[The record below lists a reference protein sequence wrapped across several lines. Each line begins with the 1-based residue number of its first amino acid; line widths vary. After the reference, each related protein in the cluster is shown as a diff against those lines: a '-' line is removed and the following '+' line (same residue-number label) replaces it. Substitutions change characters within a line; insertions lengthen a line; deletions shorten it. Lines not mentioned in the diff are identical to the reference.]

1 MTLSLNTIK
10 LAAGSTR
17 KRKRIGRGNASGH
30 GTYSTR
36 GLKGQKSRTGGR
48 NKLKRLGFKKIL
60 QKIPKV
66 RGFKSDKAKNQTVNL
81 IDLNK
86 HFSSE
91 AKINSASLLRQ
102 GLIES
107 VKLPVKILGQGE
119 LKVKNLEF
127 NGVKVSQSAR
137 EQIERQGGKIN

>member
-1 MTLSLNTIK
+1 MILLHH
-10 LAAGSTR
+10 LQPARGSIR
-17 KRKRIGRGNASGH
+17 KKKRLGRGNASGH

-66 RGFKSDKAKNQTVNL
+66 RGFKSDKAKNQIVNL

-86 HFSSE
+86 HFSPG
-91 AKINSASLLRQ
+91 AKINSLSLLRQ

-127 NGVKVSQSAR
+127 NGVKLSKSAK
-137 EQIERQGGKIN
+137 EQIEKTGGKIN